1 MLVFTL
7 YSTYYI
13 CIADKQR
20 PIHKSPFCVLQV
32 RDMSTLL
39 TFMRYND
46 WENDPLSAVRGC
58 HPGEGRTPAG
68 AIANR

>member
-1 MLVFTL
+1 
-7 YSTYYI
+7 
-13 CIADKQR
+13 
-20 PIHKSPFCVLQV
+20 
-32 RDMSTLL
+32 MSTLL